1 MSDDGAKQDAVEE
14 PVLSIVDEYVPV
26 ELVDE
31 TPPPPPPPARRPAW
45 PHWPLFLFV
54 ATCCSTFVAGL
65 YDFQSFTGAVQF
77 SLAVMTILVCHE
89 AGHFVQAMRYG
100 VPASLPFFIPMP
112 LPPIG
117 TMGAVIAMS
126 ARTPNR
132 RALFD
137 IGISGPL
144 AGLVP
149 TLIFSYWG
157 MHVPAYDASIR
168 LFAHDDVPGQTL
180 GWPLLLQMLAHWI
193 KGLPFGTMPTFVHPF
208 LLAAWVGLLITSLNL
223 FPIGQ
228 LDGGHV
234 LYAILKRKAHAVA
247 IAVLAGA
254 IAAVIMCHHYRS
266 WSLMLALLMFMGPRH
281 PPTSDDE
288 SPLGYP
294 RVILGWLTLA
304 FLVLGFCPNP
314 LPQ

>member
-54 ATCCSTFVAGL
+54 ATGCSTFVAGL
-65 YDFQSFTGAVQF
+65 YDFASFTGAAQF

-157 MHVPAYDASIR
+157 MHLSQYLPIKELLARRPDGDIVIAFP
-168 LFAHDDVPGQTL
+168 LFL
-180 GWPLLLQMLAHWI
+180 NLLAAWI
-193 KGLPFGTMPTFVHPF
+193 KGIPPVGMALDLHP
-208 LLAAWVGLLITSLNL
+208 LVVAAWVGLLITSLNL

-254 IAAVIMCHHYRS
+254 IAAVMMYHLYS
-266 WSLMLALLMFMGPRH
+266 WSVMLALLMFMGPRH